1 MSTGPGA
8 VPGRPVNHADH
19 DVVIVGGGLVG
30 LATAYQFLRAR
41 PGSRVAVLEKE
52 DAVAR
57 HQSGHNSGVIHSG
70 INYVPGSLKARLCR
84 EGAAELVSFAA
95 DHGIDVDRTGKL
107 IVAVDPD
114 ELSRLATYHERGT
127 ANGLAGLRILQAPEL
142 REREPHL
149 TGLRALEVPET
160 AVVDYRAV
168 ARAYADEVEALGGQI
183 LLRHEVLGYDPER
196 REVSTNVGR
205 LRAKVV
211 VFCGGTQSD
220 RLARLAGDDPGL
232 RIVPFRG
239 RYHVLSARAQAL
251 LGSTVYPVPDPRL
264 PFLGV
269 HFTRRFDGTMWAGP
283 NALLVFSR
291 EGYIHGQRFDA
302 RDAWN
307 SLSYPGLWRLG
318 VEFWRDGVGELRRDV
333 STGAMLRDL
342 RRYLPD
348 LEAADLERAPEGT
361 GVRAQAMRS
370 DGTLVDD
377 FLIHE
382 TPGSVFVL
390 NAPSPAATASLAIGR
405 VLAAKVTDRLAA

>member
-1 MSTGPGA
+1 MTTGRRQI
-8 VPGRPVNHADH
+8 PGRTVSGAEYDA
-19 DVVIVGGGLVG
+19 VVVGGGLVG

-41 PGSRVAVLEKE
+41 PGSSVAVLEKE
-52 DAVAR
+52 NEVAR

-84 EGAAELVSFAA
+84 EGAAELVEFAA
-95 DHGIDVDRTGKL
+95 ENGVDVELTGKL
-107 IVAVDPD
+107 IVAVDHD
-114 ELSRLATYHERGT
+114 ELPRLAMYHERGK
-127 ANGLAGLRILQAPEL
+127 ANGLKGLRVLQAPEL

-160 AVVDYRAV
+160 AVIDYRAV
-168 ARAYADEVEALGGQI
+168 ARAYAHQVEALGGQV

-196 REVSTNVGR
+196 REVVTNVDR
-205 LRAKVV
+205 LRATVIA
-211 VFCGGTQSD
+211 FCGGIQSD
-220 RLARLAGDDPGL
+220 RLARMAGDDPEV

-239 RYHVLSARAQAL
+239 RYHVLSSRARAL

-269 HFTRRFDGTMWAGP
+269 HFTRRLDGTMWAGP

-291 EGYIHGQRFDA
+291 EGYIHGQHFDA
-302 RDAWN
+302 GDAWN
-307 SLSYPGLWRLG
+307 SLSYPGVWRLG
-318 VEFWRDGVGELRRDV
+318 REFWRDGVGELRRDV
-333 STGAMLRDL
+333 SARAMLRAL

-361 GVRAQAMRS
+361 GIRAQAMRR

-382 TPGSVFVL
+382 TPGAVFVL